1 LAQLRIGL
9 GLGPPS
15 AVGGELV
22 ALANVRAQ
30 TVNIETLRRVFHSAC
45 ALPPPSGGARD
56 RLADGGNFQPY
67 RQADQALFEI
77 EAAAELLGERTH
89 QAQTLP
95 GRDRRIE
102 AFGQSYPVVRNFDGQ
117 AAVRTFA

>member
-1 LAQLRIGL
+1 MSSLRLSTSKRCGECFIRLAR
-9 GLGPPS
+9 S
-15 AVGGELV
+15 
-22 ALANVRAQ
+22 
-30 TVNIETLRRVFHSAC
+30 RRVRRRPGQAC
-45 ALPPPSGGARD
+45 GR
-56 RLADGGNFQPY
+56 RNFQPY